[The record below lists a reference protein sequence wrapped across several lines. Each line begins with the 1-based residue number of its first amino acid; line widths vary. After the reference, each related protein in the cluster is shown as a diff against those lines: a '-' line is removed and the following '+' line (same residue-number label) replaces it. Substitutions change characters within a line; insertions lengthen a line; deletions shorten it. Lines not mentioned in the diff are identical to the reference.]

1 MSVGGRLIE
10 ILPMRLPESGREVL
24 RLWVVDRPSG
34 SPGFNDETCVYAQPQ
49 ESLPAIGDEVW
60 WQSGKIYFDR
70 DRQHLV
76 KVGYS
81 FTAPGS
87 QS

>member
-10 ILPMRLPESGREVL
+10 ILPMRLEDGRDVL
-24 RLWVVDRPSG
+24 RLWVVDCPHG
-34 SPGFNDETCVYAQPQ
+34 APGFNDETCVYVEPQ
-49 ESLPAIGDEVW
+49 ESLPAIGDQVW
-60 WQSGKIYFDR
+60 WQAGRIYFDG

-81 FTAPGS
+81 FAAPGS
-87 QS
+87 RE